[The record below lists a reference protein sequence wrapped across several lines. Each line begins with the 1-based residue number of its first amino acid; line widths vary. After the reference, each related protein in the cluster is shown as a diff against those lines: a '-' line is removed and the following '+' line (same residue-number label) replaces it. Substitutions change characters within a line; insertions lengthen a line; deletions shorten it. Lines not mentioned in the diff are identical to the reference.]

1 MKYIGIKEAAAK
13 WGVSERRVRLM
24 CSEGRIEGAI
34 KLGWSWTIPSDT
46 PKPRDGRELRRYK
59 NLNIRPGTVD
69 VDKLSRLSSENP
81 ITKEFVDGKEFET
94 IVRRSLSAL
103 LSMSGYSVRDSDI
116 KAVCAGK
123 IVPSLSLEMH
133 LIIVNF
139 RSIMRSFASHKEPWV
154 IEMHLIIVN
163 FRSIMRS
170 FASHKEPWVI
180 KDMKAVY
187 SRLMQGIDD
196 GAGEFRE
203 GFTRFTVRGEEHIR
217 VAAQMEATLMQY
229 ELSWRHLH
237 GLIASSILYAEMLRI
252 EPYEDY
258 TELFS
263 YLMLSGELMRHGI
276 LPPLLEKDMA
286 DEEKAAFS
294 LAIGRGNYAD
304 FTAFIER
311 AVESSYREAG
321 HV

>member
-1 MKYIGIKEAAAK
+1 
-13 WGVSERRVRLM
+13 
-24 CSEGRIEGAI
+24 
-34 KLGWSWTIPSDT
+34 
-46 PKPRDGRELRRYK
+46 
-59 NLNIRPGTVD
+59 
-69 VDKLSRLSSENP
+69 
-81 ITKEFVDGKEFET
+81 
-94 IVRRSLSAL
+94 
-103 LSMSGYSVRDSDI
+103 MSGYSVRDSDI

-123 IVPSLSLEMH
+123 IVPSLSL
-133 LIIVNF
+133 
-139 RSIMRSFASHKEPWV
+139 
-154 IEMHLIIVN
+154 EMHLIIVN

-237 GLIASSILYAEMLRI
+237 GLIAASILYAEMLRI

>member
-81 ITKEFVDGKEFET
+81 ITKEFVEGKEFET

-116 KAVCAGK
+116 KTVCAGK
-123 IVPSLSLEMH
+123 IVPSLSL
-133 LIIVNF
+133 
-139 RSIMRSFASHKEPWV
+139 
-154 IEMHLIIVN
+154 EMHLIIVN

-237 GLIASSILYAEMLRI
+237 GLIAASILYAEMLRI

>member
-69 VDKLSRLSSENP
+69 VDKLSRLSSELP
-81 ITKEFVDGKEFET
+81 ITKEFVERKEFEN
-94 IVRRSLSAL
+94 IVRKSLSAL

-123 IVPSLSLEMH
+123 FVPSLSL
-133 LIIVNF
+133 
-139 RSIMRSFASHKEPWV
+139 
-154 IEMHLIIVN
+154 EMHLIIVN

-237 GLIASSILYAEMLRI
+237 GLIAASILYAEMLRI

>member
-81 ITKEFVDGKEFET
+81 ITKEFGEGKEFET

-123 IVPSLSLEMH
+123 IVPSLSL
-133 LIIVNF
+133 
-139 RSIMRSFASHKEPWV
+139 
-154 IEMHLIIVN
+154 EMHLIIVN

-237 GLIASSILYAEMLRI
+237 GLIAASILYAEMLRI

>member
-69 VDKLSRLSSENP
+69 VDKLSRLSSELP
-81 ITKEFVDGKEFET
+81 ITKEFVERKEFEN
-94 IVRRSLSAL
+94 IVRKSLSAL

-123 IVPSLSLEMH
+123 IVPSLSL
-133 LIIVNF
+133 
-139 RSIMRSFASHKEPWV
+139 
-154 IEMHLIIVN
+154 EMHLIIVN

-237 GLIASSILYAEMLRI
+237 GLIAASILYAEMLRI

>member
-69 VDKLSRLSSENP
+69 VDKLSRLSSELP
-81 ITKEFVDGKEFET
+81 ITKEFVERKEFEN
-94 IVRRSLSAL
+94 IVRKSLSAL
-103 LSMSGYSVRDSDI
+103 LSISGYSVRDSDI

-123 IVPSLSLEMH
+123 IVPSLSL
-133 LIIVNF
+133 
-139 RSIMRSFASHKEPWV
+139 
-154 IEMHLIIVN
+154 EMHLIIVN

-237 GLIASSILYAEMLRI
+237 GLIAASILYAEMLRI
-252 EPYEDY
+252 ETYEDY

>member
-69 VDKLSRLSSENP
+69 VDKLSRLSSELP
-81 ITKEFVDGKEFET
+81 VTKEFVERKEFEN
-94 IVRRSLSAL
+94 IVRKSLSAL
-103 LSMSGYSVRDSDI
+103 LSISGYSVRDSDI

-123 IVPSLSLEMH
+123 IVPSLSL
-133 LIIVNF
+133 
-139 RSIMRSFASHKEPWV
+139 
-154 IEMHLIIVN
+154 EMHLIIVN

-237 GLIASSILYAEMLRI
+237 GLIAASILYAEMLRI

>member
-1 MKYIGIKEAAAK
+1 MKYIGIKEAASK
-13 WGVSERRVRLM
+13 WGISERRVRLM

-46 PKPRDGRELRRYK
+46 PKPRDGRELRKYK
-59 NLNIRPGTVD
+59 NMNIRPGTVD
-69 VDKLSRLSSENP
+69 VDKLSRLSEAVP
-81 ITKEFVDGKEFET
+81 ITKELVEGKVFDL

-103 LSMSGYSVRDSDI
+103 LSYSGYAIRDSDI
-116 KAVCAGK
+116 KAVCSGK
-123 IVPSLSLEMH
+123 IVPTLSLDMH

-139 RSIMRSFASHKEPWV
+139 RSV
-154 IEMHLIIVN
+154 
-163 FRSIMRS
+163 MRS

-180 KDMKAVY
+180 KDMKSIY

-196 GAGEFRE
+196 GAGEFRD
-203 GFTRFTVRGEEHIR
+203 GFTRFSVRGEEHIR

-237 GLIASSILYAEMLRI
+237 GLIAASVLYAEMLRI

-258 TELFS
+258 NELFS
-263 YLMLSGELMRHGI
+263 YLMLSGELMRHGL
-276 LPPLLEKDMA
+276 LPPIFEKDMQ

-311 AVESSYREAG
+311 AVESSYKEAG

>member
-1 MKYIGIKEAAAK
+1 MKYIGIKEAASK
-13 WGVSERRVRLM
+13 WGISERRVRLM

-46 PKPRDGRELRRYK
+46 PKPRDGRELRKYK
-59 NLNIRPGTVD
+59 NMNIRPGTVD
-69 VDKLSRLSSENP
+69 VDKLSRLSEAVP
-81 ITKEFVDGKEFET
+81 LTREFTDGKVFDL

-103 LSMSGYSVRDSDI
+103 LSFSGYQLHDGDI
-116 KAVCAGK
+116 KAVCSGK

-139 RSIMRSFASHKEPWV
+139 RSIMRSFA
-154 IEMHLIIVN
+154 L
-163 FRSIMRS
+163 
-170 FASHKEPWVI
+170 HKEPWVI
-180 KDMKAVY
+180 KDMKNVY
-187 SRLMQGIDD
+187 SRLMQGVDD
-196 GAGEFRE
+196 GAGEFRN
-203 GFTRFTVRGEEHIR
+203 GFTRFTVRGEEHIG

-237 GLIASSILYAEMLRI
+237 GLIAASVLYAEMLRI

-263 YLMLSGELMRHGI
+263 YLMLSGELMRHGL
-276 LPPLLEKDMA
+276 LPPLFEKDMQ

-304 FTAFIER
+304 FTALIER
-311 AVESSYREAG
+311 TVEASYKEAG

>member
-81 ITKEFVDGKEFET
+81 ITKEFVEGKEFET

-103 LSMSGYSVRDSDI
+103 LSMSGYSIRDSDI

-123 IVPSLSLEMH
+123 IVPSLSL
-133 LIIVNF
+133 
-139 RSIMRSFASHKEPWV
+139 
-154 IEMHLIIVN
+154 EMHLIIVN

-237 GLIASSILYAEMLRI
+237 GLIAASILYAEMLRI

>member
-69 VDKLSRLSSENP
+69 VDKLSRLSSELP
-81 ITKEFVDGKEFET
+81 ITKEFVERKEFEN
-94 IVRRSLSAL
+94 IVRKSLSAL
-103 LSMSGYSVRDSDI
+103 LSISGYSVRDSDI

-123 IVPSLSLEMH
+123 IVPSLSL
-133 LIIVNF
+133 
-139 RSIMRSFASHKEPWV
+139 
-154 IEMHLIIVN
+154 EMHLIIVN

-237 GLIASSILYAEMLRI
+237 GLIAASILYAEMLRI

-263 YLMLSGELMRHGI
+263 YLLLSGELMRHGI

>member
-81 ITKEFVDGKEFET
+81 ITKEFVEGKEFET

-123 IVPSLSLEMH
+123 IVPSLSL
-133 LIIVNF
+133 
-139 RSIMRSFASHKEPWV
+139 
-154 IEMHLIIVN
+154 EMHLIIVN

-237 GLIASSILYAEMLRI
+237 GLIAASIFYAEMLRI

>member
-69 VDKLSRLSSENP
+69 VDKLSRLSSELP
-81 ITKEFVDGKEFET
+81 ITKEFVEGKEFEI

-123 IVPSLSLEMH
+123 IVPSLSL
-133 LIIVNF
+133 
-139 RSIMRSFASHKEPWV
+139 
-154 IEMHLIIVN
+154 EMHLIIVN

-237 GLIASSILYAEMLRI
+237 GLIAASILYAEMLRI

>member
-1 MKYIGIKEAAAK
+1 MKYIGIKEAATK

-81 ITKEFVDGKEFET
+81 ITKEFVEGKEFET

-123 IVPSLSLEMH
+123 IVPSLSL
-133 LIIVNF
+133 
-139 RSIMRSFASHKEPWV
+139 
-154 IEMHLIIVN
+154 EMHLIIVN

-237 GLIASSILYAEMLRI
+237 GLIAASILYAEMLRI

>member
-1 MKYIGIKEAAAK
+1 MKIEITIKDENSYVLHCDDWPEFFHIFPKIAGRIYGAVIK
-13 WGVSERRVRLM
+13 KLKPDISEERRGRLM
-24 CSEGRIEGAI
+24 A
-34 KLGWSWTIPSDT
+34 DT
-46 PKPRDGRELRRYK
+46 GIL
-59 NLNIRPGTVD
+59 
-69 VDKLSRLSSENP
+69 
-81 ITKEFVDGKEFET
+81 F
-94 IVRRSLSAL
+94 
-103 LSMSGYSVRDSDI
+103 
-116 KAVCAGK
+116 
-123 IVPSLSLEMH
+123 
-133 LIIVNF
+133 
-139 RSIMRSFASHKEPWV
+139 
-154 IEMHLIIVN
+154 
-163 FRSIMRS
+163 
-170 FASHKEPWVI
+170 
-180 KDMKAVY
+180 
-187 SRLMQGIDD
+187 MQGIDD

-237 GLIASSILYAEMLRI
+237 GLIGASILYAEMLRI

>member
-81 ITKEFVDGKEFET
+81 ITKEFVEGKEFET

-154 IEMHLIIVN
+154 I
-163 FRSIMRS
+163 
-170 FASHKEPWVI
+170 
-180 KDMKAVY
+180 KDMRAVY

-196 GAGEFRE
+196 GAVEFRE

-237 GLIASSILYAEMLRI
+237 GLIAASILYAEMLRI

>member
-69 VDKLSRLSSENP
+69 VDKLSRLSSELP
-81 ITKEFVDGKEFET
+81 ITKEFVERKEFEN

-123 IVPSLSLEMH
+123 IVPSLSL
-133 LIIVNF
+133 
-139 RSIMRSFASHKEPWV
+139 
-154 IEMHLIIVN
+154 EMHLIIVN

-237 GLIASSILYAEMLRI
+237 GLIAASILYAEMLRI

-311 AVESSYREAG
+311 AVESSCREAG

>member
-81 ITKEFVDGKEFET
+81 ITKEFVEGKEFEI

-103 LSMSGYSVRDSDI
+103 LSISGYSVRDSDI

-123 IVPSLSLEMH
+123 IVPSLSL
-133 LIIVNF
+133 
-139 RSIMRSFASHKEPWV
+139 
-154 IEMHLIIVN
+154 EMHLIIVN

-237 GLIASSILYAEMLRI
+237 GLIAASILYAEMLRI

>member
-81 ITKEFVDGKEFET
+81 ITKEFVEGKEFET

-154 IEMHLIIVN
+154 I
-163 FRSIMRS
+163 
-170 FASHKEPWVI
+170 KE
-180 KDMKAVY
+180 MKAVY

-237 GLIASSILYAEMLRI
+237 GLIAASILDAEMLRI

>member
-81 ITKEFVDGKEFET
+81 ITKEFVEGKEFET

-123 IVPSLSLEMH
+123 IVPSLSL
-133 LIIVNF
+133 
-139 RSIMRSFASHKEPWV
+139 
-154 IEMHLIIVN
+154 EMHLIIVN

-237 GLIASSILYAEMLRI
+237 GLIAASILYAEMLRI

-276 LPPLLEKDMA
+276 LPPLLEKDTC
-286 DEEKAAFS
+286 S
-294 LAIGRGNYAD
+294 R
-304 FTAFIER
+304 
-311 AVESSYREAG
+311 
-321 HV
+321 

>member
-81 ITKEFVDGKEFET
+81 ITKEFVEGKEFET

-139 RSIMRSFASHKEPWV
+139 RSIMRSFASHKD
-154 IEMHLIIVN
+154 
-163 FRSIMRS
+163 
-170 FASHKEPWVI
+170 PWVI

-237 GLIASSILYAEMLRI
+237 GLIAASILYAEMLRI

>member
-81 ITKEFVDGKEFET
+81 ITKEFVERKEFEN

-103 LSMSGYSVRDSDI
+103 LSISGYSVRDSDI
-116 KAVCAGK
+116 KTVCAGK
-123 IVPSLSLEMH
+123 IVPSLSL
-133 LIIVNF
+133 
-139 RSIMRSFASHKEPWV
+139 
-154 IEMHLIIVN
+154 EMHLIIVN

-237 GLIASSILYAEMLRI
+237 GLIAASILYAEMLRI

>member
-59 NLNIRPGTVD
+59 NLNIRPGTID

-81 ITKEFVDGKEFET
+81 ITKEFVEGKEFET

-154 IEMHLIIVN
+154 I
-163 FRSIMRS
+163 
-170 FASHKEPWVI
+170 
-180 KDMKAVY
+180 KDMKA
-187 SRLMQGIDD
+187 RLMQGIDD

-237 GLIASSILYAEMLRI
+237 GLIAASILYAEMLRI

>member
-69 VDKLSRLSSENP
+69 VDKLSRLSSELP
-81 ITKEFVDGKEFET
+81 ITKEFVERKEFEN
-94 IVRRSLSAL
+94 IVRKSLSAL
-103 LSMSGYSVRDSDI
+103 LSISGYSIRDSDI

-123 IVPSLSLEMH
+123 IVPSLSL
-133 LIIVNF
+133 
-139 RSIMRSFASHKEPWV
+139 
-154 IEMHLIIVN
+154 EMHLIIVN

-237 GLIASSILYAEMLRI
+237 GLIAASILYAEMLRI

>member
-81 ITKEFVDGKEFET
+81 ITKEFVEGKEFEN
-94 IVRRSLSAL
+94 IVRKSLSAL
-103 LSMSGYSVRDSDI
+103 LSISGYSVRDSDI
-116 KAVCAGK
+116 KTVCAGK
-123 IVPSLSLEMH
+123 IVPSLSL
-133 LIIVNF
+133 
-139 RSIMRSFASHKEPWV
+139 
-154 IEMHLIIVN
+154 EMHLIIVN

-237 GLIASSILYAEMLRI
+237 GLIAASILYAEMLRI

>member
-81 ITKEFVDGKEFET
+81 ITKEFVEGKEFET

-154 IEMHLIIVN
+154 I
-163 FRSIMRS
+163 
-170 FASHKEPWVI
+170 
-180 KDMKAVY
+180 KDMKNVY
-187 SRLMQGIDD
+187 SRLMQGVDD
-196 GAGEFRE
+196 GAGEFRN
-203 GFTRFTVRGEEHIR
+203 GFTRFTVRGEEHIG

-237 GLIASSILYAEMLRI
+237 GLIAASVLYAEMLRI

-263 YLMLSGELMRHGI
+263 YLMLSGELMRHGL
-276 LPPLLEKDMA
+276 LPPLFEKDMQ

-304 FTAFIER
+304 FTALIER
-311 AVESSYREAG
+311 TVEASYKEAG

>member
-81 ITKEFVDGKEFET
+81 ITKEFVEGKEFET

-123 IVPSLSLEMH
+123 IVPSLSL
-133 LIIVNF
+133 
-139 RSIMRSFASHKEPWV
+139 
-154 IEMHLIIVN
+154 EMHLIIVN

>member
-69 VDKLSRLSSENP
+69 VDKLSRLSSELP
-81 ITKEFVDGKEFET
+81 ITKEFVERKEFEN
-94 IVRRSLSAL
+94 IVRKSLSAL
-103 LSMSGYSVRDSDI
+103 LSISGYSVRDSDI

-123 IVPSLSLEMH
+123 IVPSLSL
-133 LIIVNF
+133 
-139 RSIMRSFASHKEPWV
+139 
-154 IEMHLIIVN
+154 EMHLIIVN

-237 GLIASSILYAEMLRI
+237 GLIAASILYAEMLRI

>member
-69 VDKLSRLSSENP
+69 VDKLSRLSSEIP
-81 ITKEFVDGKEFET
+81 ITKELVEGKEFET

-123 IVPSLSLEMH
+123 IVPSLSL
-133 LIIVNF
+133 
-139 RSIMRSFASHKEPWV
+139 
-154 IEMHLIIVN
+154 EMHLIIVN

-237 GLIASSILYAEMLRI
+237 GLIAASILYAEMLRI